1 MTSKKTYA
9 SLLQRIGALQLAI
22 SPMARILSFKR
33 QWCVPHANETY
44 LEKLY
49 SGKWDS
55 WSSFVMSRTF
65 VQSWSRLCHSIVDIS
80 IGKGFACSSHNS
92 IFRAS
97 NFGWARKHG
106 GCQCYVSQFALHTAA
121 PGALISSTEKRSRR
135 NPSALLVA
143 MRPSLRI
150 DLLLR
155 VDQNNPPESYEKGKI
170 STANYRSL
178 SYECSN
184 ENGELMQTLARQMR
198 LWPFIQNFHFN
209 SSQALFVDELYYF
222 LMQ

>member
-1 MTSKKTYA
+1 
-9 SLLQRIGALQLAI
+9 
-22 SPMARILSFKR
+22 
-33 QWCVPHANETY
+33 
-44 LEKLY
+44 
-49 SGKWDS
+49 
-55 WSSFVMSRTF
+55 
-65 VQSWSRLCHSIVDIS
+65 
-80 IGKGFACSSHNS
+80 
-92 IFRAS
+92 
-97 NFGWARKHG
+97 
-106 GCQCYVSQFALHTAA
+106 
-121 PGALISSTEKRSRR
+121 
-135 NPSALLVA
+135 